1 MGGLICR
8 SNAHCVVRKKG
19 CDFTS
24 LAPALEP
31 NLRCSS
37 LHNNFR
43 MRDLHNVDIW
53 PWWGWS
59 GKGGSLRRILEN
71 VAFLFFPLNG
81 VVPYYYQ

>member
-1 MGGLICR
+1 VGIMGGLICR

-19 CDFTS
+19 WDLTS

-53 PWWGWS
+53 PW
-59 GKGGSLRRILEN
+59 
-71 VAFLFFPLNG
+71 
-81 VVPYYYQ
+81 